1 MMDVASGGLRHQ
13 AVFNRLCE
21 VLAYHEPKQRSEF
34 ALEYLWR
41 DVLNIAFSNT
51 DNHGRNMAII
61 KDGELKKLAPV
72 YDFAPMK
79 FDPEVVTRST
89 TWGLPIEKGGE
100 FDWPAIIDS
109 LDNIHHE
116 DVLAA
121 LKDKVKPLLGL
132 YPRLLNRGVSSRI
145 LHAPTAIYKH
155 LDTKLAQWGLV

>member
-1 MMDVASGGLRHQ
+1 
-13 AVFNRLCE
+13 
-21 VLAYHEPKQRSEF
+21 
-34 ALEYLWR
+34 
-41 DVLNIAFSNT
+41 
-51 DNHGRNMAII
+51 
-61 KDGELKKLAPV
+61 
-72 YDFAPMK
+72 MK

-132 YPRLLNRGVSSRI
+132 YPRLLNRGVPSRI